1 MAQRRAM
8 LKTALL
14 LAATVAF
21 VPGSGTA
28 VSVAYAGSLVR
39 VMEGPVAAA
48 LARDT
53 GVQFSGE
60 GKGSK
65 ALAHLIAAGLRAPD
79 VFISADPALMRGLA
93 PSTVFGSARMVV
105 AFSNRSRNRTLLES
119 AAAGK
124 RSILDVLAQPGVTVA
139 STDPAVDPKGERT
152 LRVLALLGAH
162 YRDPSPARRVRAK
175 LQVFPEEDL
184 AVRVESGEAD
194 AGFFYSTEIPGR
206 DLRAIEL
213 PRDARLSSRI
223 LYAIAQ
229 MPHAPHRAAAAAF
242 VDFILHGAGRHILE
256 ASGVQFLSPVRRM
269 PM

>member
-1 MAQRRAM
+1 M

-14 LAATVAF
+14 LAATVAL
-21 VPGSGTA
+21 VPSSGSA

-53 GVQFSGE
+53 GLQFSGE
-60 GKGSK
+60 AKGSK

-79 VFISADPALMRGLA
+79 VFVSADPALMKGLA
-93 PSTVFGSARMVV
+93 PCSVFGSAKMVV
-105 AFSNRSRNRTLLES
+105 AFSNRSRSRGLLES

-152 LRVLALLGAH
+152 LSVLALLGKH
-162 YRDPSPARRVRAK
+162 YRNSSLARLVRGK
-175 LQVFPEEDL
+175 LQLFPEEDL

-194 AGFFYSTEIPGR
+194 AGFFYSTEVPGR
-206 DLRAIEL
+206 DLRAIDL
-213 PRDARLSSRI
+213 PRDVRLSSQI
-223 LYAIAQ
+223 VYAVAQ
-229 MPHAPHRAAAAAF
+229 MPHAPHPAAAAAF
-242 VDFILHGAGRHILE
+242 VDFILHGPGRRILE
-256 ASGVQFLSPVRRM
+256 ASGVQFFAQVRRISM
-269 PM
+269 